1 MIVKWLC
8 FLSNKDKFIDERSLM
23 GHKNFAMRIWCDLGV
38 F

>member
-23 GHKNFAMRIWCDLGV
+23 KNFTMRIWRDLGV